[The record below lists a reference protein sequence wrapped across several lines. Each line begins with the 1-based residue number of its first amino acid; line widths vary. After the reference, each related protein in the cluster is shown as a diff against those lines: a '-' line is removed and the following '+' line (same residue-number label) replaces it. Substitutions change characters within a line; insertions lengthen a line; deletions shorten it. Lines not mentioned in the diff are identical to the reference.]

1 MTKAQKKAI
10 INRHSSKPLSD
21 TYTEKEWAELMFAT
35 PSEVRED
42 YIKQS
47 KKHGLL
53 KFLKGNK
60 NDNK

>member
-1 MTKAQKKAI
+1 MTT
-10 INRHSSKPLSD
+10 KPPSD

-35 PSEVRED
+35 PSEVREH

-53 KFLKGNK
+53 KFLKGIK
-60 NDNK
+60 HDDNRN